1 MCILS
6 PSETLMASKISP
18 FVREESSSPF
28 GTSATLIFN
37 WNGETV
43 PAVFLLPHRTDPSA
57 PAVLLLHGFNLK
69 KEHMADTI
77 GKELQ
82 SKGIGSLALDLPFHG
97 ERSTGYF
104 APPKNPL
111 KLMNRWRAAQHECR
125 LALQFLRE
133 HPQIDGKRLAL
144 VGFSLGAFLGLKV
157 AVDETYLRAV
167 VLAAG
172 GDLPSYIPFVD
183 MIRKVAN
190 PLQWVRQLG
199 ERPLL
204 MMHGCQDTIIPPEL
218 ADRLFNAANEPKQIL
233 WFDSGH
239 ILPLEAM
246 EQAAN
251 WLVRAVGS

>member
-1 MCILS
+1 MV
-6 PSETLMASKISP
+6 PKVDP
-18 FVREESSSPF
+18 FVREESSSSC
-28 GTSATLIFN
+28 GQSATLVFD
-37 WNGETV
+37 WSGETV
-43 PAVFLLPHRTDPSA
+43 PAVFLLPHRTNPPS

-82 SKGIGSLALDLPFHG
+82 SKGIASLALDLPLHG

-111 KLMNRWRAAQHECR
+111 KLMNHWRAAQQECR
-125 LALQFLRE
+125 LALQYLAA
-133 HPQIDGKRLAL
+133 HPRIDGKRLAL

-157 AVDETYLRAV
+157 AVDATYLRAV

-172 GDLPSYIPFVD
+172 GDLPNYIPYVE

-190 PLQWVRQLG
+190 PLRWVRQLAG
-199 ERPLL
+199 RPLL
-204 MMHGCQDTIIPPEL
+204 MMHGRQDAIVSPDL
-218 ADRLFNAANEPKQIL
+218 AERLFSAAGEPKQIL

-239 ILPLEAM
+239 ILPQEAM